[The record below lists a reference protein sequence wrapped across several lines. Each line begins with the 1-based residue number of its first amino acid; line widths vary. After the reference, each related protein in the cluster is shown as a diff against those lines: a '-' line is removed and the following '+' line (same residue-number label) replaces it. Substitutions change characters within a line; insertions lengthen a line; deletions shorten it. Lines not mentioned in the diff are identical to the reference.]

1 MKTAT
6 LEDLR
11 NNLDTIIGW
20 VEQGEDVVVEGEP
33 VPQPEVPDKPVD
45 WSKSAVYRRPPG
57 RRKIALTAEELQ
69 EFYQDMRGSC

>member
-33 VPQPEVPDKPVD
+33 VAKSVVPDKPVN

-57 RRKIALTAEELQ
+57 RKKIALTAEELQ
-69 EFYQDMRGSC
+69 EFYREL